1 MCELHIQTQHQKK
14 ISQKEWK
21 EKRARPSAL
30 CPVTEQETMGT
41 KGNPRDTI

>member
-1 MCELHIQTQHQKK
+1 MCELHIQAQHQKK

-21 EKRARPSAL
+21 EERTRLFAM

-41 KGNPRDTI
+41 NRNTRDTV